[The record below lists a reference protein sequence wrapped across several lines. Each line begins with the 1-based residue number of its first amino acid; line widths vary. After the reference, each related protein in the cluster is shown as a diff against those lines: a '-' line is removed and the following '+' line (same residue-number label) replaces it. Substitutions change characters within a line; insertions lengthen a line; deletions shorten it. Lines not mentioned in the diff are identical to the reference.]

1 MEVSAPGFDGG
12 DRTTFSLP
20 DVQKKV
26 IKALH
31 DAGKRVILVNFS
43 GSAMAFKDE
52 AKWCDA
58 IVQAWYLG
66 QEGGKAIA
74 DVIYGDVNPSGKLP
88 LTFYADDS
96 QLVDFEDYSMRG
108 RTYRYFEGKP
118 LYPFGHG
125 LSYTT
130 FKFGKAHIAKTAS
143 GDKTL
148 VIDVRNTGK
157 CDGEEVVQ
165 LYISR
170 SDDSEG
176 PIKTLRGFKR
186 VALKAGEQ
194 AEVSIPLSD
203 ETFLWWNPESG
214 RMNTMEGEYTLH
226 YGNTSDSKSLKT
238 IKYQF
243 TK

>member
-1 MEVSAPGFDGG
+1 M
-12 DRTTFSLP
+12 
-20 DVQKKV
+20 
-26 IKALH
+26 
-31 DAGKRVILVNFS
+31 
-43 GSAMAFKDE
+43 
-52 AKWCDA
+52 
-58 IVQAWYLG
+58 YLG

-74 DVIYGDVNPSGKLP
+74 DVLYGDVNPSGKLP

-96 QLVDFEDYSMRG
+96 QLVDFEDYSMKG

-130 FKFGKAHIAKTAS
+130 FKFGKAKITETAT
-143 GDKTL
+143 GEKAL
-148 VIDVRNTGK
+148 VINVRNTGNR
-157 CDGEEVVQ
+157 DGEDVVQ

-170 SDDSEG
+170 ANDPEG

-194 AEVSIPLSD
+194 AEVSIPIND

-214 RMNTMEGEYTLH
+214 RMNPMDGEYTLH

-238 IKYQF
+238 IKYRYAE
-243 TK
+243 